1 MCKKLLIAA
10 LAVVVGVGVV
20 SSTRL
25 GSHIRLW
32 WNKGS
37 NWAKQQVP
45 PETEIERL
53 RMELSRLSS
62 LDERYYDQVARQK
75 RDVRKLREKL
85 SKDKTSLTKLEREIK
100 SMRTA
105 LLDETE
111 KVVVDLGN
119 GRTEYSRENVLA
131 QIREDAQRFFTDAE
145 AVKADDEHLRE
156 LEKTLAI
163 NEQKLKDL
171 ELTRKKMAVRLV
183 QLEKELAQE
192 RRLQTQSE
200 MTLDDSQY
208 AKVNKEIEELE
219 GRIESMKIKRDLRGQ
234 STRGPIRAQ
243 EEAKEADRKLDRQI
257 DDYFGKSEI
266 KKVTSSN

>member
-75 RDVRKLREKL
+75 RDVAKMRTKMN
-85 SKDKTSLTKLEREIK
+85 KDKDSLAKLEGEIKAMRTSLV
-100 SMRTA
+100 
-105 LLDETE
+105 DEAE
-111 KVVVDLGN
+111 FVVYN
-119 GRTEYSRENVLA
+119 GSRYSRKDVEA
-131 QIREDAQRFFTDAE
+131 QIREDARRFLTDE
-145 AVKADDEHLRE
+145 ASFKADEEHLSE
-156 LEKTLAI
+156 LEKTLSV

-192 RRLQTQSE
+192 RRLQTQGE
-200 MTLDDSQY
+200 MVLDDSQY

-234 STRGPIRAQ
+234 STRGPIRAK
-243 EEAKEADRKLDRQI
+243 EEAKEEQKKLDRLI
-257 DDYFGKSEI
+257 EERFGKSEI
-266 KKVTSSN
+266 KKVTLDN

>member
-10 LAVVVGVGVV
+10 LAVLVGVGVV

-37 NWAKQQVP
+37 NWAQHQVP

-53 RMELSRLSS
+53 RMELSRLSG

-75 RDVRKLREKL
+75 REVKKLR
-85 SKDKTSLTKLEREIK
+85 DKLTKDNSSLAKLEGEIK
-100 SMRTA
+100 AMRLTLA
-105 LLDETE
+105 DESE
-111 KVVVDLGN
+111 FVVYN
-119 GRTEYSRENVLA
+119 GSRYSRKDVEA
-131 QIREDAQRFFTDAE
+131 QIREDARRFLTDE
-145 AVKADDEHLRE
+145 ACVKADDEHLRE
-156 LEKTLAI
+156 LEKTLSL

-171 ELTRKKMAVRLV
+171 ELTRKKMGVRLV

-192 RRLQTQSE
+192 RRLQTQGA
-200 MTLDDSQY
+200 MVLDDSQY

-234 STRGPIRAQ
+234 STRGPIRAN
-243 EEAKEADRKLDRQI
+243 EEAKEEQQKLDQLIEER
-257 DDYFGKSEI
+257 FGKSEI
-266 KKVTSSN
+266 KKVTSNN